1 MAASVRKANMFVD
14 ATNMTAREI
23 QRLGH
28 EDDSGPVQPKWKSR
42 RSAGGGH
49 SGYSVGDVWGAA
61 CHAQRINGAYLKQDE
76 WELPSESATA
86 VQLKRKSNRNIMMEA
101 LENPFMITDEDRA
114 TGAECLKFISN
125 DMTFRALQNKL
136 TDFDRSVMKITAVT
150 DRFFPQSHRL
160 ELATVACLPNSHERA
175 LKRIEEQDRIKQTAG
190 YIGAVG
196 DKVTITVDIVRC
208 VFSQKWNTYYATAIT
223 SNNET
228 VFFAIREPLN
238 TGTTLSFRGTVKAHR
253 DGQTQLNRVSV
264 L

>member
-1 MAASVRKANMFVD
+1 MFVD
-14 ATNMTAREI
+14 ATNMTAREV

-28 EDDSGPVQPKWKSR
+28 MDDEGPVQRKWQPR
-42 RSAGGGH
+42 TTAGGGH
-49 SGYSVGDVWGAA
+49 RGYSVGDVWGAA
-61 CHAQRINGAYLKQDE
+61 CHAQRMNGTYIKQDE

-114 TGAECLKFISN
+114 AGEQCLKFISN

-150 DRFFPQSHRL
+150 DKFFPQAHKL
-160 ELATVACLPNSHERA
+160 ELATVACLPNSYQRA
-175 LKRIEEQDRIKQTAG
+175 LKRIEEQDRINQTAG
-190 YIGAVG
+190 YIGTVG
-196 DKVTITVDIVRC
+196 NKVTIDVDIVRC

-238 TGTTLSFRGTVKAHR
+238 TGTLLTVQGTVKAHR
-253 DGQTQLNRVSV
+253 DSQTQLNRVRV

>member
-1 MAASVRKANMFVD
+1 MFVD

-28 EDDSGPVQPKWKSR
+28 MDDAGPAQRQWTSR
-42 RSAGGGH
+42 RKALPSQH

-61 CHAQRINGAYLKQDE
+61 CHAQRINGAYVKQDE

-101 LENPFMITDEDRA
+101 LENPFMITDEDRVA
-114 TGAECLKFISN
+114 GAECLKFISN

-150 DRFFPQSHRL
+150 DQFFPQSHRL
-160 ELATVACLPNSHERA
+160 ELATVACLPQSHQRA
-175 LKRIEEQDRIKQTAG
+175 LKRIAEQDRLNQTSAV
-190 YIGAVG
+190 YIGAIG
-196 DKVTITVDIVRC
+196 DKVTIDVEIVRC
-208 VFSQKWNTYYATAIT
+208 NFSQKWNTYYATAIT
-223 SNNET
+223 SNNEA
-228 VFFAIREPLN
+228 VFFSISQPLDAGVHI
-238 TGTTLSFRGTVKAHR
+238 TVRGTVKAHK
-253 DGQTQLNRVSV
+253 DGSTQLNRVSV

>member
-1 MAASVRKANMFVD
+1 MFVD
-14 ATNMTAREI
+14 VSNMTPREI

-28 EDDSGPVQPKWKSR
+28 MDDVGPVQRQWTSR
-42 RSAGGGH
+42 RSAGDEH
-49 SGYSVGDVWGAA
+49 CGYSVSDVWGAA
-61 CHAQRINGAYLKQDE
+61 CHAQRINGAYIKQDE

-114 TGAECLKFISN
+114 AGEQCLKFISN

-150 DRFFPQSHRL
+150 DRFFPQAHRL
-160 ELATVACLPNSHERA
+160 ELATVACLPNSHQRA

-196 DKVTITVDIVRC
+196 DKVTITAEVVRC

-223 SNNET
+223 ANNET
-228 VFFAIREPLN
+228 VFFAIREPFN

>member
-1 MAASVRKANMFVD
+1 MFVD
-14 ATNMTAREI
+14 VTNMTAREV

-28 EDDSGPVQPKWKSR
+28 EDDEGPSQRQWTSR
-42 RSAGGGH
+42 RTAGGGH
-49 SGYSVGDVWGAA
+49 RGYSVSDVWGAA
-61 CHAQRINGAYLKQDE
+61 CHAQRMNGAYIKQDE

-101 LENPFMITDEDRA
+101 LENPFMITDEDRVA
-114 TGAECLKFISN
+114 GEACQKFIQN
-125 DMTFRALQNKL
+125 ELTFRALQNRL

-150 DRFFPQSHRL
+150 DRFFPQGHRL
-160 ELATVACLPNSHERA
+160 ELATVACLPNSHARA
-175 LKRIEEQDRIKQTAG
+175 IKRIEEQDRINQTVG

-196 DKVTITVDIVRC
+196 DKVTVTAEIVRC

-223 SNNET
+223 ANNET

-253 DGQTQLNRVSV
+253 DGQTQLNRVAV
-264 L
+264 V

>member
-1 MAASVRKANMFVD
+1 MFVD
-14 ATNMTAREI
+14 VSNMTPREI

-28 EDDSGPVQPKWKSR
+28 MDDDGPVQPKWTSR

-49 SGYSVGDVWGAA
+49 RGYSVSDVWGAA
-61 CHAQRINGAYLKQDE
+61 CHAQRINGAYIKQDE

-101 LENPFMITDEDRA
+101 LENPFMITDEDRVA
-114 TGAECLKFISN
+114 GEACLKFLQN
-125 DMTFRALQNKL
+125 DLTFRALQNKL
-136 TDFDRSVMKITAVT
+136 TDFDRGVIKITAWF
-150 DRFFPQSHRL
+150 DKFFPQAHKL
-160 ELATVACLPNSHERA
+160 ELATVACLPNSHQRA
-175 LKRIEEQDRIKQTAG
+175 LQRIAEQDRLNQTAG
-190 YIGAVG
+190 LIGAVG
-196 DKVTITVDIVRC
+196 DKVTVTVDIVRC

-223 SNNET
+223 ANNET

>member
-1 MAASVRKANMFVD
+1 MFVD
-14 ATNMTAREI
+14 VTNMTAREI

-28 EDDSGPVQPKWKSR
+28 EDDTGPVQRQWTSR

-49 SGYSVGDVWGAA
+49 RGYSVSDVWGAA
-61 CHAQRINGAYLKQDE
+61 CHAQRINGAYIKEDVWE
-76 WELPSESATA
+76 WPSETATA
-86 VQLKRKSNRNIMMEA
+86 MQLNRKSNRNIMMEA
-101 LENPFMITDEDRA
+101 LENSFMITDEDRA
-114 TGAECLKFISN
+114 AGVECLKFISN

-175 LKRIEEQDRIKQTAG
+175 LKRITEQDRINQTAG

-196 DKVTITVDIVRC
+196 DKVTVNVDIVRC

-228 VFFAIREPLN
+228 VFFSIREPLN
-238 TGTTLSFRGTVKAHR
+238 TGIRLAVQGTVKAHR
-253 DGQTQLNRVSV
+253 DGQTQLNRVKV

>member
-1 MAASVRKANMFVD
+1 
-14 ATNMTAREI
+14 
-23 QRLGH
+23 
-28 EDDSGPVQPKWKSR
+28 
-42 RSAGGGH
+42 
-49 SGYSVGDVWGAA
+49 
-61 CHAQRINGAYLKQDE
+61 
-76 WELPSESATA
+76 
-86 VQLKRKSNRNIMMEA
+86 
-101 LENPFMITDEDRA
+101 
-114 TGAECLKFISN
+114 
-125 DMTFRALQNKL
+125 MTFRSLQNKL

-175 LKRIEEQDRIKQTAG
+175 LKRIEEQDRINQTAG

-196 DKVTITVDIVRC
+196 DKVTVTVDIVRC

-223 SNNET
+223 ANNET
-228 VFFAIREPLN
+228 VFFAIRQPLN

>member
-1 MAASVRKANMFVD
+1 MFVD
-14 ATNMTAREI
+14 VSNMTAREI

-28 EDDSGPVQPKWKSR
+28 EDDEGPVQRQWTSR
-42 RSAGGGH
+42 TSAGGGH
-49 SGYSVGDVWGAA
+49 RGYSVNDVWGAA
-61 CHAQRINGAYLKQDE
+61 CHAQRINGAYIKQDE

-86 VQLKRKSNRNIMMEA
+86 VQLRRKSNRNIMIEA

-114 TGAECLKFISN
+114 TGEACLKFICN

-150 DRFFPQSHRL
+150 DKFFPQTHKL
-160 ELATVACLPNSHERA
+160 ELATVACLPNSYQRA
-175 LKRIEEQDRIKQTAG
+175 LKRIQEQDRINQTAG

-196 DKVTITVDIVRC
+196 DKVTVTVDIVRC
-208 VFSQKWNTYYATAIT
+208 VFSQKWNTYYATGIT
-223 SNNET
+223 ANNET

-238 TGTTLSFRGTVKAHR
+238 TGTTLVFRGTVKAHR

>member
-1 MAASVRKANMFVD
+1 MFVD
-14 ATNMTAREI
+14 VTNMTAREV

-28 EDDSGPVQPKWKSR
+28 EDDEGPVQRQWTSR

-49 SGYSVGDVWGAA
+49 SGYSVSDVWGAA
-61 CHAQRINGAYLKQDE
+61 CHAQRINGTYVKEDH

-86 VQLKRKSNRNIMMEA
+86 MQLQRKSNRNIMMEA
-101 LENPFMITDEDRA
+101 LENPFMITDEDRVA
-114 TGAECLKFISN
+114 GVECQKFISN

-136 TDFDRSVMKITAVT
+136 TDFDRGVIKITAWF
-150 DRFFPQSHRL
+150 DRFFPQAHKL
-160 ELATVACLPNSHERA
+160 ELATVACLPNSYQRA
-175 LKRIEEQDRIKQTAG
+175 LKRIEEQDKINQTAG

-196 DKVTITVDIVRC
+196 DKVTVNVDIVRC
-208 VFSQKWNTYYATAIT
+208 VFSQKWNTYYATAVT

-238 TGTTLSFRGTVKAHR
+238 TGTLLTVQGTVKAHR
-253 DGQTQLNRVSV
+253 DGQTQLNRVRV

>member
-1 MAASVRKANMFVD
+1 MFVD
-14 ATNMTAREI
+14 VSNMTAREI

-28 EDDSGPVQPKWKSR
+28 EDDEGPVQRQWTSR
-42 RSAGGGH
+42 RSAGSGH
-49 SGYSVGDVWGAA
+49 LGYSVSDVWGAA
-61 CHAQRINGAYLKQDE
+61 CHAQRINSAYIKQDE

-150 DRFFPQSHRL
+150 DRFFPQAHRL

-175 LKRIEEQDRIKQTAG
+175 LKRIAEQDRLNQTAG
-190 YIGAVG
+190 LIGDVG
-196 DKVTITVDIVRC
+196 EKITITLDIVRC
-208 VFSQKWNTYYATAIT
+208 VFSQKWNTYYATGIT
-223 SNNET
+223 ANNET
-228 VFFAIREPLN
+228 VFFAIRQPLN

>member
-1 MAASVRKANMFVD
+1 MFVD
-14 ATNMTAREI
+14 VTNMTAREV

-28 EDDSGPVQPKWKSR
+28 EDDEGPVQRKWQPR
-42 RSAGGGH
+42 TTAGGGH

-61 CHAQRINGAYLKQDE
+61 CYAQRMNGAYIKQDE

-101 LENPFMITDEDRA
+101 LENPFMITDEDREA
-114 TGAECLKFISN
+114 GAECLKFISN

-136 TDFDRSVMKITAVT
+136 TDFDRSVMKIVAVA
-150 DRFFPQSHRL
+150 DRFFPQAHKF

-175 LKRIEEQDRIKQTAG
+175 LKRIQEQDRINQTAG
-190 YIGAVG
+190 YIGTVG
-196 DKVTITVDIVRC
+196 NKVTVDVDIVRC
-208 VFSQKWNTYYATAIT
+208 VFSQKWNTYYATAVT

-238 TGTTLSFRGTVKAHR
+238 TGTLLSVQGTVKAHR
-253 DGQTQLNRVSV
+253 DGQTQLNRVKV